1 MHSATSSQSP
11 VVIVG
16 AGIAGLAVGCYLRAS
31 GYDTTILE
39 MGDCCGGVCVSWKR
53 KGYVFDG
60 ATNWLPGGYP
70 SCNLHGMLA
79 ELIDFS
85 RMPLYFSDV
94 FIRVEKRG
102 QVFTV
107 YKDADRLRAEML
119 RIAPEDAGPIREF
132 IAAVKHASTLQV
144 PWEHAIETLPL
155 HRKIAFA
162 MRYAPVILHRTRW
175 RGITIEQY
183 AQRFESPA
191 LREFFPCIFPRH
203 GFFSVFGII
212 MALGWMHA
220 KGEGYPYGGS
230 EHFTAALEERYR
242 SLGGGIVFGKKV
254 ARIEESSGRA
264 TGVLCEDG
272 SHHAA
277 GVVISAAD
285 GYDTVYRMLGG
296 RHLTGATRRRFQR
309 WRVFPSVVQVSLG
322 LARTFEADEPKA
334 CCDLT
339 APLTMGAGTIDDM
352 LVRICS
358 FDPGMAPAGKTSIV
372 VHLRI
377 EDYRYWVD
385 LRARDMAAYR
395 VEKQRVADAVIAA
408 LDKQYTRI
416 RETLEAVDVATP
428 ATFIRYTNNWKGA
441 YQSWAPTPQSVG
453 ALLPKTVPGLR
464 NFYMTG
470 HWLWPGGGLPA
481 AIRLS
486 RDVAQMVCHKD
497 GRVFRA
503 GGGAPRPPVICTPE
517 ELVGGQGRHT

>member
-1 MHSATSSQSP
+1 MTSAISSP
-11 VVIVG
+11 DPIVIVG
-16 AGIAGLAVGCYLRAS
+16 AGIAGLAAGCYLRAN
-31 GYDTTILE
+31 GYATTILE

-70 SCNLHGMLA
+70 TCNLHGLLA

-102 QVFTV
+102 QIFTV
-107 YKDADRLRAEML
+107 YKDADRLQSEML
-119 RIAPEDAGPIREF
+119 RIAPEDTRPIGEF
-132 IAAVKHASTLQV
+132 IAAVKHASRLQV

-155 HRKIAFA
+155 LRKIGFA
-162 MRYAPVILHRTRW
+162 LRYAPVILHRTRW
-175 RGITIEQY
+175 RAMTIEQY
-183 AQRFESPA
+183 AQRFSSPV
-191 LREFFPCIFPRH
+191 LRELFPCIFPRH

-230 EHFTAALEERYR
+230 EHFTTALEQKYR
-242 SLGGGIVFGKKV
+242 ALGGNIIFGKRVFK
-254 ARIEESSGRA
+254 IEESSGRA
-264 TGVLCEDG
+264 TGVLCED
-272 SHHAA
+272 STRYPAS
-277 GVVISAAD
+277 VVISAAD
-285 GYDTVYRMLGG
+285 GYDTVHRMLGG
-296 RHLTGATRRRFQR
+296 RHTSRATKNRFAA

-322 LARTFEADEPKA
+322 VARTFDTDEPKA

-339 APLTMGAGTIDDM
+339 GPLTMGASTIDDM

-358 FDPGMAPAGKTSIV
+358 FDPCMAPAGKTAIV

-395 VEKQRVADAVIAA
+395 TEKERVADAVIAA
-408 LDKQYTRI
+408 LDKKYSRI
-416 RETLEAVDVATP
+416 RETLEVVDVATP
-428 ATFIRYTNNWKGA
+428 ATLIRYTNNWKGA
-441 YQSWAPTPQSVG
+441 YQSWAPTPVAVG
-453 ALLPKTVPGLR
+453 ALLSKTVHGLR
-464 NFYMTG
+464 GFYMTG

-486 RDVAQMVCHKD
+486 RDVAQMVCHNDRKKFSNF
-497 GRVFRA
+497 G
-503 GGGAPRPPVICTPE
+503 
-517 ELVGGQGRHT
+517 